1 MAAAAFRALV
11 VAAAVSAAAVSP
23 VFADQTTPVLVDA
36 DMTAGAGA
44 TVIVAL
50 GAAVSRAEDTVVPDR
65 LFVERGWKRR
75 TTNVGYRALKFWY
88 FDVPQ
93 EELLLVV
100 NHEVFGHGAR
110 LRELFDGR
118 IGYRIDVPTPYGPGG
133 GATFFNFDREPT
145 YEDLLAVSAGGMEA
159 NGVAA
164 GLMSHRAFLD
174 RRMRP
179 RDALRYLGFEL
190 DIVTYVLRTG
200 DGSESPGHDVFSFL
214 QTYNEQADLAGA
226 PSLTAQTLR
235 REVLLGL
242 ANPMLGYAIFGIG
255 RYLWNGATDVAV
267 PAWSIAGVRY
277 LPMMR
282 YRLTPYGTRVGARER
297 ACRTRPAHAD
307 RNPAGRAVEAT
318 PWGIGVRLD
327 QLMTGRSWR
336 SNLRVDLWRQ
346 PRIPESA
353 SETPEST
360 AVELGGAVI
369 GRIERDLGRLWFGAE
384 PATLVVDVG
393 VKTNGFLP
401 GERLQA
407 GAVLRAGVG
416 LPLRP

>member
-1 MAAAAFRALV
+1 MAAPAFRALV
-11 VAAAVSAAAVSP
+11 VASAVSAAAVSP
-23 VFADQTTPVLVDA
+23 VFADQTTPVLVDS

-214 QTYNEQADLAGA
+214 QTYNEQADLVGA

-267 PAWSIAGVRY
+267 PALTVAGVRY
-277 LPMMR
+277 LPIMR
-282 YRLTPYGTRVGARER
+282 YRLTPYGTEWALENEFG
-297 ACRTRPAHAD
+297 
-307 RNPAGRAVEAT
+307 
-318 PWGIGVRLD
+318 
-327 QLMTGRSWR
+327 GRSDPHG
-336 SNLRVDLWRQ
+336 SNSGWDGLSRR
-346 PRIPESA
+346 R
-353 SETPEST
+353 
-360 AVELGGAVI
+360 
-369 GRIERDLGRLWFGAE
+369 
-384 PATLVVDVG
+384 
-393 VKTNGFLP
+393 P
-401 GERLQA
+401 GELA
-407 GAVLRAGVG
+407 SGWIS
-416 LPLRP
+416 